1 MYQDPFHNLN
11 PETPD
16 DQEKYQHIQ
25 DRINQDNHF
34 LQSSRMKVTEVRKG
48 YAKVEMDIDA
58 QILNIYGKVHG
69 GAIFSL
75 ADTAAGAASFTSGRE
90 SVTQNASMNFIKPGT
105 GGKLIAVAS
114 EVFAGQ
120 TTGVYEV
127 FIFNDLDKLLA
138 RATFTMFF
146 LDERH
151 QKSRHA

>member
-1 MYQDPFHNLN
+1 MSTSEY
-11 PETPD
+11 EAI
-16 DQEKYQHIQ
+16 K
-25 DRINQDNHF
+25 DRINRDNHF
-34 LQSSRMKVTEVRKG
+34 LQSSSMYVTEIDRG
-48 YAKVEMDIDA
+48 YAKVEMDID
-58 QILNIYGKVHG
+58 QRILNIYNKVHG

-90 SVTQNASMNFIKPGT
+90 SVTQNASINFIKPGV

-114 EVFAGQ
+114 EISAGQ

-127 FIFNDLDKLLA
+127 FIFNDHETLLA

-151 QKSRHA
+151 QSRHKKSC